1 MLNEQI
7 MNTFLLN
14 YQTFL
19 PKENCVIDINKR
31 QF

>member
-7 MNTFLLN
+7 MSKFVLN

-19 PKENCVIDINKR
+19 PKENCVIDINKKKL
-31 QF
+31 